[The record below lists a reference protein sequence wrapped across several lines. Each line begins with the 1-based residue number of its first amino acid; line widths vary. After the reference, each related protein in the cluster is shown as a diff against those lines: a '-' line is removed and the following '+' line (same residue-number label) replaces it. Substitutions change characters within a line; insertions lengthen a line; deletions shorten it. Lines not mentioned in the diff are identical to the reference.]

1 MKKHILHIFILLLLA
16 SCDNEIDIN
25 APWVETP
32 VVFGLLDAD
41 TNVQYIRIQKTYL
54 NSVDQTTDQGAQ
66 YPDSLYFDTLVV
78 KVFSSTGQEFNF
90 VKTPYPKDDGFFTNE
105 KHVVYRAT
113 GFQPN
118 INSTY
123 RLNIF
128 SPKSG
133 KTYVSNT
140 SVVARS
146 NISTSSPIFIRYGP
160 TVSNRANY
168 RVTPG
173 ANSVIIDAV
182 IRLKYLEYP
191 VGNPS
196 AAVTKFVDY
205 FDKQSHELKSTG
217 DYQNSIDL
225 VSMFD
230 VMATK
235 IPVNNAVERRFLS
248 IDYVFYAGTTDLKLV
263 IDLSKPS
270 QSLVQVNPEFSN
282 IEGGLGI
289 FTGRTESNRYGI
301 PLADDSTRI
310 YISMEL
316 PNFVY

>member
-1 MKKHILHIFILLLLA
+1 MKKNILHLYILLLLA

-78 KVFSSTGQEFNF
+78 KVFSNSGQEFNF
-90 VKTPYPKDDGFFTNE
+90 VKTTYPKDEGFFTNE
-105 KHVVYRAT
+105 NHVVYRAS

-140 SVVARS
+140 SVIARTTF
-146 NISTSSPIFIRYGP
+146 STSPVSIRYRP
-160 TVSNRANY
+160 DLNNNLVFRA
-168 RVTPG
+168 TPG

-182 IRLKYLEYP
+182 VRLKYMEYP

-205 FDKQSHELKSTG
+205 FSDQSLVLSSTG
-217 DYQNSIDL
+217 DYQRFNNMR
-225 VSMFD
+225 SMFD
-230 VMATK
+230 IMATK
-235 IPVNNAVERRFLS
+235 IPVNNAVERRFQS

>member
-1 MKKHILHIFILLLLA
+1 MKKIILHFFILLLLA

-25 APWVETP
+25 APWIETP
-32 VVFGLLDAD
+32 VVYGLLDAD

-54 NSVDQTTDQGAQ
+54 NSVDQTTSQGAQ

-78 KVFSSTGQEFNF
+78 KVFSNTGQEFNF
-90 VKTPYPKDDGFFTNE
+90 VKTTYPKDDGFFTND
-105 KHVVYRAT
+105 KSVVYRAT

-118 INSTY
+118 TNSTTY

-133 KTYVSNT
+133 KTYFSNT
-140 SVVARS
+140 SVIARS
-146 NISTSSPIFIRYGP
+146 TFSSSPVSIRYRP
-160 TVSNRANY
+160 DLNTNLLYRA
-168 RVTPG
+168 TPG
-173 ANSVIIDAV
+173 TNSVIIDAV
-182 IRLKYLEYP
+182 IRLKYIEYP

-196 AAVTKFVDY
+196 AAVLKFVDY
-205 FDKQSHELKSTG
+205 FSDQSLVLSSTG
-217 DYQNSIDL
+217 DYQRFNNL
-225 VSMFD
+225 RNMFD

-235 IPVNNAVERRFLS
+235 IPVNNAVERRFQS
-248 IDYVFYAGTTDLKLV
+248 IDYAFYAGTTDLKLV

-270 QSLVQVNPEFSN
+270 QSLVQVKPEFSN

>member
-90 VKTPYPKDDGFFTNE
+90 VKTTYPKDDGFFTNE
-105 KHVVYRAT
+105 NHVVYRAS

-118 INSTY
+118 INTTY

-133 KTYVSNT
+133 KTYLSNT
-140 SVVARS
+140 SVIARTTF
-146 NISTSSPIFIRYGP
+146 STSPVSIRYRP
-160 TVSNRANY
+160 DLNSNLVFRA
-168 RVTPG
+168 TPG
-173 ANSVIIDAV
+173 ANSVVIDAV
-182 IRLKYLEYP
+182 VRLKYLEYP

-205 FDKQSHELKSTG
+205 FSDQSLVLSSTG
-217 DYQNSIDL
+217 DYQRFNNMR
-225 VSMFD
+225 SMFD
-230 VMATK
+230 IMASK
-235 IPVNNAVERRFLS
+235 LAVNNAVERRFLS